1 MNAAEKLMLTMNQ
14 ELENKPFK
22 SITVTRICQLSN
34 VSRPTF
40 YHHYNTLSD
49 LACKSMNY
57 RLFNDIYDFKT
68 WEDWIDCAE
77 KVILYMRDHKGFFIN
92 AFCPQVLQAGTRYF
106 DRIISDYIERR
117 QTAFDCRLKNEDKA
131 FISHIFS
138 GIIVSLFNEYT
149 KAEMSIDPDFLS
161 SQVSSLLDGS
171 VDRAIRGCIDV
182 K

>member
-77 KVILYMRDHKGFFIN
+77 KVCHVFHCK
-92 AFCPQVLQAGTRYF
+92 
-106 DRIISDYIERR
+106 
-117 QTAFDCRLKNEDKA
+117 
-131 FISHIFS
+131 
-138 GIIVSLFNEYT
+138 
-149 KAEMSIDPDFLS
+149 
-161 SQVSSLLDGS
+161 LL
-171 VDRAIRGCIDV
+171 
-182 K
+182 